1 MSVDIEKNAS
11 VRAKGTDH
19 KAERVPRRPNVK
31 TCAQGE
37 SPYTVKSIDG
47 AIAHLEIVITVDD
60 DIAVFGRR
68 YWIDRVQ
75 QIALT
80 PGILQSQVHRLNH
93 LLGQLADES
102 PGTYRRVRA
111 SSAASSD
118 IETVNTG
125 AIERIATKQLR

>member
-11 VRAKGTDH
+11 ARAKCKDD
-19 KAERVPRRPNVK
+19 KAERLSRRANAK
-31 TCAQGE
+31 TSAQGE

-47 AIAHLEIVITVDD
+47 AIAHLEIAITVDD
-60 DIAVFGRR
+60 DVAVFGRR

-93 LLGQLADES
+93 LLGQLADE
-102 PGTYRRVRA
+102 RR
-111 SSAASSD
+111 
-118 IETVNTG
+118 
-125 AIERIATKQLR
+125 